1 LGGFSGGAVRDGD
14 WKLIEKFDA
23 GSTELYSLVNDPSE
37 EKDISNKNPNK
48 VVELKK
54 KLSEWRDRVSA
65 RIPSAPLLTDP
76 RKLYFA
82 EHFSGPAS
90 ERLWYNGDWSAEN
103 SVLQR
108 INTGTENTRIFLRD
122 AVYDD
127 VLIRFDFQFQDSKD
141 IRLVTGSD
149 GHYNSVIH
157 LRRDHFYIQTAKD
170 NSGPYFSYR
179 HSECSYNFDPD
190 RWYTMTVEFIDD
202 HLVAHID
209 HDHLAYANHPI
220 INKERTYFAFQ
231 VDDKPAAFDNIQILQ
246 ARKSP
251 KFESNLENL
260 KSTIN
265 NHPFKKPLKEE
276 YEIRKTN
283 AHEWFYQR
291 QEEYRS
297 LVKKVEELD
306 QNRKERFPS
315 AFRSHKEIK
324 KKALA
329 LRKELNKEDPK
340 YKELLQATHRAKR
353 AIEAYLIE
361 QNPEVSDYPNSQRKA
376 AIEKLRS
383 KHLDS
388 IGYKK
393 LILALEFAQKK
404 LEKAYPRA
412 FISDEEIKESRKA
425 EHNRVKGDLL
435 YKELQKARSDAYR
448 AQENY
453 LFINDPKL
461 AELKQLFS
469 ENN

>member
-1 LGGFSGGAVRDGD
+1 
-14 WKLIEKFDA
+14 
-23 GSTELYSLVNDPSE
+23 
-37 EKDISNKNPNK
+37 
-48 VVELKK
+48 
-54 KLSEWRDRVSA
+54 
-65 RIPSAPLLTDP
+65 
-76 RKLYFA
+76 
-82 EHFSGPAS
+82 
-90 ERLWYNGDWSAEN
+90 
-103 SVLQR
+103 
-108 INTGTENTRIFLRD
+108 
-122 AVYDD
+122 
-127 VLIRFDFQFQDSKD
+127 
-141 IRLVTGSD
+141 
-149 GHYNSVIH
+149 
-157 LRRDHFYIQTAKD
+157 
-170 NSGPYFSYR
+170 
-179 HSECSYNFDPD
+179 
-190 RWYTMTVEFIDD
+190 MTVEFIDD
-202 HLVAHID
+202 HLVAHLDRD
-209 HDHLAYANHPI
+209 HVAYANHPI

-251 KFESNLENL
+251 KFEPNLEHL
-260 KSTIN
+260 KSIIN
-265 NHPFKKPLKEE
+265 KYPFKKPLKQE

-329 LRKELNKEDPK
+329 LRKKLNKEDPK
-340 YKELLQATHRAKR
+340 YKELLHATHRAKR

-361 QNPEVSDYPNSQRKA
+361 QNPEVAEYPNSRRKA

-425 EHNRVKGDLL
+425 EHNRVKGDPL
-435 YKELQKARSDAYR
+435 YKELQQARSDAYR

-453 LFINDPKL
+453 LFTNDQKL
-461 AELKQLFS
+461 TELKELL
-469 ENN
+469 NK